1 MTEYIVPN
9 IRRCYEYQ
17 PNILM
22 CWAAVGL
29 TMWRFKHGRGGPGHI
44 MDTLLARPG
53 GERYFQILDYASE
66 LNAEM
71 GGDTDMARLPAAEAA
86 VRRANPRFASTPSG
100 LPGIWANA
108 FFTWLGCSSTS
119 LASVT
124 TAGFL
129 KERIRDKGP
138 IAIFT
143 RNPGHLQIIV
153 GYWEGTTPDQPQLIL
168 FNPERYILERIR
180 TGNPNLAA
188 GAVREDR
195 LLWAHWISHYSTN
208 LVDSRGWHF

>member
-1 MTEYIVPN
+1 MAEYIVPN
-9 IRRCYEYQ
+9 IRRAYEFQ
-17 PNILM
+17 PNILI

-29 TMWRFKHGRGGPGHI
+29 TMYRFKHGRGGAGRI
-44 MDTLLARPG
+44 MDTLYARPG
-53 GERYFQILDYASE
+53 GERYMQILDYASE

-71 GGDTDMARLPAAEAA
+71 SGGTDMSRLPAAEAA
-86 VRRANPRFASTPSG
+86 VRRANPRFANTPSG
-100 LPGIWANA
+100 LPDIWADA

-124 TAGFL
+124 TASFI
-129 KERIRDKGP
+129 KQRIREKGP

-153 GYWEGTTPDQPQLIL
+153 GYWEGATPDQPQLIL
-168 FNPERYILERIR
+168 FNPERQILEQHR
-180 TGNPNLAA
+180 TGTRTEPS
-188 GAVREDR
+188 AVREDR

-208 LVDSRGWHF
+208 LVGARGWHY